1 MSEQYGVGA
10 NGTSAAVRQG
20 PVQDPPAHAGP
31 PEASVSAITRAA
43 FGVTLGLLAAALVIA
58 AESPAVPTAA
68 RSGRRLELGEL
79 IEAEQRRVDTLA
91 ATVTSLRAE
100 VAALQRVG
108 GEEAERI
115 GGLQDRVDV
124 VATAAG
130 LSAVRGPGLITT
142 LRDSPLAESPD
153 GDPNDLLIHEQ
164 DLQAIINA
172 LWAGGAEAMSVN
184 GQRVLTTTA
193 IRCIG
198 NTLLLHGRQYSPPYS
213 VEAIGNRDALLAA
226 LDRDP
231 AVERFRHAAQRYQLG
246 LEVVATGEIESP
258 ASEDLARLDRA
269 RIARDDSEHPS
280 R

>member
-10 NGTSAAVRQG
+10 NGTSATVRQG
-20 PVQDPPAHAGP
+20 PAQDPPAHAGP
-31 PEASVSAITRAA
+31 PEDSVSAITRAA
-43 FGVTLGLLAAALVIA
+43 FGVTLGLL
-58 AESPAVPTAA
+58 
-68 RSGRRLELGEL
+68 
-79 IEAEQRRVDTLA
+79 
-91 ATVTSLRAE
+91 
-100 VAALQRVG
+100 
-108 GEEAERI
+108 
-115 GGLQDRVDV
+115 
-124 VATAAG
+124 
-130 LSAVRGPGLITT
+130 
-142 LRDSPLAESPD
+142 
-153 GDPNDLLIHEQ
+153 
-164 DLQAIINA
+164 QANINA

-231 AVERFRHAAQRYQLG
+231 DVERFRHAAQRYQLG
-246 LEVVATGEIESP
+246 LEVVAAGEIESP

-269 RIARDDSEHPS
+269 RIARDDSEHPA